1 MHSKNQSFK
10 KEVYSLYKLQ
20 VFEKVPK
27 KPWWYGMVLY
37 ILGGVYDR

>member
-20 VFEKVPK
+20 VFEKVPE
-27 KPWWYGMVLY
+27 KPG
-37 ILGGVYDR
+37 